1 MVIQWDPRH
10 THCYKSSG
18 PRETRDSLHSIVSSP
33 EAPALVPLLFSRVTP
48 APGWR
53 AGVVDNHRLVASQ
66 EYPWALGFFP
76 TEERPQ
82 PTHPTSPKTPSLKSA
97 VF

>member
-1 MVIQWDPRH
+1 M
-10 THCYKSSG
+10 
-18 PRETRDSLHSIVSSP
+18 
-33 EAPALVPLLFSRVTP
+33 
-48 APGWR
+48 
-53 AGVVDNHRLVASQ
+53 VDNHRLVASQ
-66 EYPWALGFFP
+66 EYPWALGFFA